1 VDAALL
7 ELPSEERWLLASWY
21 LDGRTLA
28 EIARMMAV
36 HESTISRRME
46 KITASL
52 RKRIVRGLRERGMD
66 SRAAQEAMEADVRD
80 LALDVRGRLLQGKSG

>member
-1 VDAALL
+1 
-7 ELPSEERWLLASWY
+7 
-21 LDGRTLA
+21 
-28 EIARMMAV
+28 MMAV